1 MWKDRTLG
9 KNENLYLPQ
18 RATWLATGNNLRIRG
33 DLPRRCYWIRMDA
46 KTARPWERT
55 GFKHDDLVSWVS
67 DNRGRLLAALLTIVR
82 AWHTAGRPPAAVP
95 TFGGFERWAMTVGSI
110 LAYLGIPGFLENRE
124 ALYEQLDE
132 EGPQWEG
139 LLTVWYETWGNQPL
153 TAAAIIQEFQQE
165 SCPVRDALPEEL
177 AGALPT
183 KEGAWGGF
191 ACKLG
196 WALAKRADVRYGP
209 KGLHLKKAGEYNRAA
224 KWQVEMSPQ

>member
-110 LAYLGIPGFLENRE
+110 LAYLGIPGFLEKRE
-124 ALYEQLDE
+124 DGGGDHPGIPTGVL
-132 EGPQWEG
+132 
-139 LLTVWYETWGNQPL
+139 
-153 TAAAIIQEFQQE
+153 
-165 SCPVRDALPEEL
+165 SCPR
-177 AGALPT
+177 
-183 KEGAWGGF
+183 
-191 ACKLG
+191 C
-196 WALAKRADVRYGP
+196 
-209 KGLHLKKAGEYNRAA
+209 AA
-224 KWQVEMSPQ
+224 RGVGRCTSDQRGRVGRIRV